1 MKIKISLFL
10 LLSLCAYNLMAQ
22 AYQPLVKKGLKW
34 ECALIKAPIWDK
46 EDADTISYYLEFK
59 GDTIIENN
67 SYGKLHYVFEN
78 QDIDDANTVCAYL
91 RDDSLSRKVYAMANV
106 NFKFESPY
114 GDMFYEMP
122 ADKPFLL
129 YDFVDMTNPEQF
141 YLNKEI
147 ISYGD
152 TATYKFSYI
161 DVGPYK
167 NVWSREINGRYAYI
181 ESVGFIGESYLP
193 YTTLRQG
200 DMFTWMP
207 AGYAGTCDYIPVFLQ
222 LVDGE
227 GNVYYKNQDLIS
239 GVESIIVETDKLN
252 EACRYDL
259 YGRRL
264 NRPIQGVNIIKMS
277 DGSTRKEIVK

>member
-1 MKIKISLFL
+1 MKIRISLFL
-10 LLSLCAYNLMAQ
+10 LLSLCVYNLMAQ

-34 ECALIKAPIWDK
+34 ECALIIAPIWDK
-46 EDADTISYYLEFK
+46 ADADTVLYHLEFK
-59 GDTIIENN
+59 GDTIIEDNLY
-67 SYGKLHYVFEN
+67 SKLHYVFEN
-78 QDIDDANTVCAYL
+78 QSIDDENTVCAYL

-141 YLNKEI
+141 YLNREI

-207 AGYAGTCDYIPVFLQ
+207 AGYAGSCDYIPVFLQ

-264 NRPIQGVNIIKMS
+264 NRPTQGVNIIKMS